1 METEPVSEVKLPDGA
16 TLSFNVRGTGR
27 DVLFVSGL
35 GGNASVWDRVVAS
48 IGGKCRSITF
58 DQRGIGKSTRG
69 TSKIS
74 TDTLAED
81 GWRILDKIGEGRP
94 ILVGHS
100 MGGAIVQAMQKQRP
114 DQAAGLVISGSWAG
128 PNRFMTALF
137 RMRLDLLEKSP
148 QAYASCVMLMA
159 YPADWLNDNWDVY
172 ENASRQAPESS
183 QARLI
188 MRERTE
194 ALLAHDL
201 RRDLPNMKVP
211 ALVIGSADDQV
222 VPSFLQ
228 DELIKSL
235 PTSQAHR
242 FEGGGHGFTE
252 TRPEAFSRCL
262 ESWMAGL
269 DTYSV

>member
-1 METEPVSEVKLPDGA
+1 MMETETVSEVRLPDGA
-16 TLSFNVRGTGR
+16 TLSANVRGTGR

-69 TSKIS
+69 ASKIS

-94 ILVGHS
+94 VLVGHS

-114 DQAAGLVISGSWAG
+114 DHAAGLVISGSWAG
-128 PNRFMTALF
+128 PNRFMSALF

-148 QAYASCVMLMA
+148 QAYASCVILLA

-172 ENASRQAPESS
+172 ESASRQVPESA

-201 RRDLPNMKVP
+201 RRDLRDMKVP
-211 ALVIGSADDQV
+211 ALVVGSADDQV

-228 DELIKSL
+228 DELIDLL
-235 PTSQAHR
+235 PNAQAHR
-242 FEGGGHGFTE
+242 FDGGGHGFTE
-252 TRPEAFSRCL
+252 SIPEAFVQRL
-262 ESWMAGL
+262 NAWMDQLGL
-269 DTYSV
+269 L